1 VSRTWLKVSAKGNAK
16 NWHAFECCRSLGSG
30 WGCGRWVVAG
40 GQVLARWTWQRNA
53 NVASTAFLLPGTKTR
68 FLMPALKMAK
78 HLAKKQKEIK
88 EKSFVFFEER
98 WQKYSLMGI
107 SRIVFFLCVIV
118 YQDKYF

>member
-88 EKSFVFFEER
+88 EKSLVFLGTMAKILFNGY
-98 WQKYSLMGI
+98 KSNCILPLCYSLP
-107 SRIVFFLCVIV
+107 
-118 YQDKYF
+118 K

>member
-1 VSRTWLKVSAKGNAK
+1 VGGDVGGGWWL
-16 NWHAFECCRSLGSG
+16 
-30 WGCGRWVVAG
+30 VAG

-88 EKSFVFFEER
+88 EKSLVFLR
-98 WQKYSLMGI
+98 NDGKNTL
-107 SRIVFFLCVIV
+107 
-118 YQDKYF
+118 